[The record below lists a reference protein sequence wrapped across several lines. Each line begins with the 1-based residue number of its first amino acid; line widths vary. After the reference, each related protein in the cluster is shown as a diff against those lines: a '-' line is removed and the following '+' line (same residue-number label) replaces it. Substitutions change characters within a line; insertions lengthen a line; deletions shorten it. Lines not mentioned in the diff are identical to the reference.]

1 MAITLIQFLSLS
13 LSIAVLISACALF
26 ALSLTK
32 QATSRMQAHIATLQG
47 RLSDLGACYGSAV
60 DRIDTLNETVSA
72 YESANGSLT
81 TTCTAQAAALLL
93 VRVELGKATA
103 LIERMQ
109 KNAEHLEQFPLFY
122 VEDEKL
128 ANVVYDEL
136 ATRYGNYVG
145 PRDEAHRLASKV
157 GGKCFRIVDTI
168 KRGKPFN
175 APSI

>member
-13 LSIAVLISACALF
+13 LGIAVLISACALF
-26 ALSLTK
+26 ALHLTK
-32 QATSRMQAHIATLQG
+32 QATSRMQARIVTLQR
-47 RLSDLGACYGSAV
+47 RLLGLEDGYGAAV
-60 DRIDTLNETVSA
+60 DRIATLNKSLSS

-81 TTCTAQAAALLL
+81 NTCTAQAHALLL
-93 VRVELGKATA
+93 VRAELGKATA

-128 ANVVYDEL
+128 ATVVYDEL

-145 PRDEAHRLASKV
+145 PKDEAHRLASKV

-175 APSI
+175 TPSI